1 VDAEIMTAFQFA
13 EAERHLAE
21 SLADYRTSTGTGRAT
36 ARAILRHDIARYRIA
51 RRAFFRSNKA

>member
-1 VDAEIMTAFQFA
+1 VTAFQFA

-21 SLADYRTSTGTGRAT
+21 SLADYHAGTGAERAT